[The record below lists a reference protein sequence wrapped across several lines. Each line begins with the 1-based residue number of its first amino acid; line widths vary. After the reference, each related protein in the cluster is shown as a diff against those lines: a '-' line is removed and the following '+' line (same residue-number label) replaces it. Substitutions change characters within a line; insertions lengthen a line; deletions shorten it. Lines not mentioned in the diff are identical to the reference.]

1 MDWNGRWSSVVGST
15 GPVQLKA
22 TVVHMPLMAALGV
35 RGLRGRWAKA
45 GSLCEFKDSLVYQ
58 VNSRLAK
65 IV

>member
-1 MDWNGRWSSVVGST
+1 VVGST

-45 GSLCEFKDSLVYQ
+45 GSLCEFQDSLVYQ